1 MQQDKQLMDSLLE
14 NQKTVNYIS
23 EEDLNPESNQITEI
37 RVVNAKY
44 KVYVI
49 ILIILATIVGTTY
62 LPDAKAKYDGA
73 IAAHQNKEA
82 QLANLKQTFSQ
93 YSQIETARKQVDTE
107 KVTNNIIRCVN
118 DSSKDEKDECINKI
132 FSWDLAILSWQ
143 LNTVVSYL
151 QMGTLDSEKMKIDEK
166 KVLKNL
172 DRYLTRNTPGEALSV
187 QNGTI
192 WGIQIWEPKV
202 VKHIEIWEGNEKRA
216 FNLNSAPIEA
226 EIVFENKDDLIT
238 FVDNIEQYIITEKE
252 DRILYTIDEV
262 SYDIM
267 QYDEKQSTKVSLT
280 AYYFK

>member
-14 NQKTVNYIS
+14 NQKTATYIS
-23 EEDLNPESNQITEI
+23 EEDLNPEANQITEI

-49 ILIILATIVGTTY
+49 ILLILWVIVGTTY
-62 LPDAKAKYDGA
+62 LPDAKAKYTGTLT
-73 IAAHQNKEA
+73 AHDSKVQ
-82 QLANLKQTFSQ
+82 QLANLKQTFNN
-93 YSQIETARKQVDTE
+93 YSTLEKARVGID
-107 KVTNNIIRCVN
+107 KVTNNIIKCVN
-118 DSSKDEKDECINKI
+118 DTSKDEQEECKA
-132 FSWDLAILSWQ
+132 SILSGELWILTGQ
-143 LNTVVSYL
+143 DLN
-151 QMGTLDSEKMKIDEK
+151 SEKMVIDEK

-172 DRYLTRNTPGEALSV
+172 DRYLTRNIPWDNRST

-192 WGIQIWEPKV
+192 WGIHIGEPKV
-202 VKHIEIWEGNEKRA
+202 VKHIEVWDWDKKRS

-238 FVDNIEQYIITEKE
+238 FVDNIEQYIIQEKE

>member
-1 MQQDKQLMDSLLE
+1 MDSLLE
-14 NQKTVNYIS
+14 NQKTATYIS
-23 EEDLNPESNQITEI
+23 EEDLNPEANQITEI

-49 ILIILATIVGTTY
+49 ILIILWTIVGTTY

-73 IAAHQNKEA
+73 IAAHQNKEQ
-82 QLANLKQTFSQ
+82 QLAGLKQTFNQ
-93 YSQIETARKQVDTE
+93 YSTIETARINLEDQNT
-107 KVTNNIIRCVN
+107 TNSIINCVN
-118 DSSKDEKDECINKI
+118 DSTKSERDACIGNI
-132 FSWDLAILSWQ
+132 FTWKLQILSGQ
-143 LNTVVSYL
+143 LNTVISYL
-151 QMGTLDSEKMKIDEK
+151 QMWALDSEKMKIDEK

-192 WGIQIWEPKV
+192 WGIHIWEPKI
-202 VKHIEIWEGNEKRA
+202 VKHIEIWEGDNKRS
-216 FNLNSAPIEA
+216 FNLNSAKIEA

-238 FVDNIEQYIITEKE
+238 FVDNIEQYIIKEKE

-262 SYDIM
+262 TYDIM
-267 QYDEKQSTKVSLT
+267 QYDEKQSTKVWLT

>member
-1 MQQDKQLMDSLLE
+1 MDSLLE
-14 NQKTVNYIS
+14 NQKTATYIS
-23 EEDLNPESNQITEI
+23 EEDLNPEANQITEI

-49 ILIILATIVGTTY
+49 ILIILWTIVGTTY

-73 IAAHQNKEA
+73 IAAHQNKEQ
-82 QLANLKQTFSQ
+82 QLAGLKQTFNQ
-93 YSQIETARKQVDTE
+93 YSTIETARINLEDQNT
-107 KVTNNIIRCVN
+107 TNSIINCVN
-118 DSSKDEKDECINKI
+118 DSTKSERDACISNI
-132 FSWDLAILSWQ
+132 FTWKLQILSGQ
-143 LNTVVSYL
+143 LNTVISYL
-151 QMGTLDSEKMKIDEK
+151 QMWALDSEKMKIDEK

-192 WGIQIWEPKV
+192 WGIHIWEPKI
-202 VKHIEIWEGNEKRA
+202 VKHIEIWEGDNKRS
-216 FNLNSAPIEA
+216 FNLNSAKIEA

-238 FVDNIEQYIITEKE
+238 FVDNIEQYIIKEKE

-262 SYDIM
+262 TYDIM
-267 QYDEKQSTKVSLT
+267 QYDEKQSTKVWLT

>member
-14 NQKTVNYIS
+14 NQKTATYIS
-23 EEDLNPESNQITEI
+23 EEDLNPEANRITEI

-49 ILIILATIVGTTY
+49 ILLILWTIVGTTY
-62 LPDAKAKYDGA
+62 LPDAKAEYDNTVS
-73 IAAHQNKEA
+73 AHDSKVQ
-82 QLANLKQTFSQ
+82 QLASLKQTFNS
-93 YSQIETARKQVDTE
+93 YSTLEKARVWID
-107 KVTNNIIRCVN
+107 KVTDRIVECVN
-118 DSSKDEKDECINKI
+118 DTSKDEQEECKASILTGELWI
-132 FSWDLAILSWQ
+132 LADQ
-143 LNTVVSYL
+143 FNTVVSYL
-151 QMGTLDSEKMKIDEK
+151 QMGDLNSEKMVIDEK

-172 DRYLTRNTPGEALSV
+172 DRYLTRNIPWDNRST

-192 WGIQIWEPKV
+192 WGIHIWEPKV
-202 VKHIEIWEGNEKRA
+202 VKHIEVWDGDKKRS

-238 FVDNIEQYIITEKE
+238 FVDNIEQYIIQEKE

>member
-14 NQKTVNYIS
+14 NQKTATYIS
-23 EEDLNPESNQITEI
+23 EEDLNPEANRITEI

-49 ILIILATIVGTTY
+49 ILLILWTIVGTTY
-62 LPDAKAKYDGA
+62 LPDAKAEYDNTVS
-73 IAAHQNKEA
+73 AHDSKVQ
-82 QLANLKQTFSQ
+82 QLTSLKQTFNS
-93 YSQIETARKQVDTE
+93 YSTLEKARVWID
-107 KVTNNIIRCVN
+107 KVTDRIVECVN
-118 DSSKDEKDECINKI
+118 DTSKDEQEECKASILTGELWI
-132 FSWDLAILSWQ
+132 LADQ
-143 LNTVVSYL
+143 FNTVVSYL
-151 QMGTLDSEKMKIDEK
+151 QMGDLNSEKMVIDEK

-172 DRYLTRNTPGEALSV
+172 DRYLTRNIPWDNRST

-192 WGIQIWEPKV
+192 WGIHIWEPKV
-202 VKHIEIWEGNEKRA
+202 VKHIEVWDGDKKRS

-238 FVDNIEQYIITEKE
+238 FVDNIEQYIIQEKE

>member
-14 NQKTVNYIS
+14 NQKTATYIS
-23 EEDLNPESNQITEI
+23 EEDLNPEANRITEI

-49 ILIILATIVGTTY
+49 ILLILWTIVGTTY
-62 LPDAKAKYDGA
+62 LPDAKAEYDNTVS
-73 IAAHQNKEA
+73 AHDSKVQ
-82 QLANLKQTFSQ
+82 QLASLKQTFNS
-93 YSQIETARKQVDTE
+93 YSTLEKARVWID
-107 KVTNNIIRCVN
+107 KVTDRIIECVN
-118 DSSKDEKDECINKI
+118 DTSKDEQEECKASILTGELWI
-132 FSWDLAILSWQ
+132 LADQ
-143 LNTVVSYL
+143 FNTVVSYL
-151 QMGTLDSEKMKIDEK
+151 QMGDLNSEKMVIDEK

-172 DRYLTRNTPGEALSV
+172 DRYLTRNIPWDNRST

-192 WGIQIWEPKV
+192 WGIHIWEPKV
-202 VKHIEIWEGNEKRA
+202 VKHIEVWDGDKKRS

-238 FVDNIEQYIITEKE
+238 FVDNIEQYIIQEKE

>member
-107 KVTNNIIRCVN
+107 KVTNNIIKCVN
-118 DSSKDEKDECINKI
+118 DSSKNEKDECINKI
-132 FSWDLAILSWQ
+132 FTWDLAILSWQ

-151 QMGTLDSEKMKIDEK
+151 QMGALDSEKMKIDEK

-172 DRYLTRNTPGEALSV
+172 DRYLTRNTPGEAFSV

-202 VKHIEIWEGNEKRA
+202 VKHIEVWEGNEKRS

>member
-14 NQKTVNYIS
+14 NQKTATYIS
-23 EEDLNPESNQITEI
+23 EEDLNPEANRITEI

-49 ILIILATIVGTTY
+49 ILLILWTIVGTTY
-62 LPDAKAKYDGA
+62 LPDAKAEYDNTVS
-73 IAAHQNKEA
+73 AHDSKVQ
-82 QLANLKQTFSQ
+82 QLASLKQTFNN
-93 YSQIETARKQVDTE
+93 YSTLEKARVWID
-107 KVTNNIIRCVN
+107 KVTDRIVECVN
-118 DSSKDEKDECINKI
+118 DTSKDEQEECKASILTGELWI
-132 FSWDLAILSWQ
+132 LADQ
-143 LNTVVSYL
+143 FNTVVSYL
-151 QMGTLDSEKMKIDEK
+151 QMGDLNSEKMVIDEK

-172 DRYLTRNTPGEALSV
+172 DRYLTRNIPWDNRST

-192 WGIQIWEPKV
+192 WGIHIWEPKV
-202 VKHIEIWEGNEKRA
+202 VKHIEVWDGDKKRS

-238 FVDNIEQYIITEKE
+238 FVDNIEQYIIQEKE

>member
-14 NQKTVNYIS
+14 NQKTATYIS
-23 EEDLNPESNQITEI
+23 EEDLNPEANRITEI

-49 ILIILATIVGTTY
+49 ILLILWTIVGTTY
-62 LPDAKAKYDGA
+62 LPDAKAEYDNTVS
-73 IAAHQNKEA
+73 AHDSKVQ
-82 QLANLKQTFSQ
+82 QLASLKQTFNN
-93 YSQIETARKQVDTE
+93 YSTLEKARVWID
-107 KVTNNIIRCVN
+107 KVTDRIIECVN
-118 DSSKDEKDECINKI
+118 DTSKDEQEECKASILTGELWI
-132 FSWDLAILSWQ
+132 LADQ
-143 LNTVVSYL
+143 FNTVVSYL
-151 QMGTLDSEKMKIDEK
+151 QMGDLNSEKMVIDEK

-172 DRYLTRNTPGEALSV
+172 DRYLTRNIPWDNRST

-192 WGIQIWEPKV
+192 WGIHIWEPKV
-202 VKHIEIWEGNEKRA
+202 VKHIEVWDGDKKRS

-238 FVDNIEQYIITEKE
+238 FVDNIEQYIIQEKE

>member
-14 NQKTVNYIS
+14 NQKTATYIS
-23 EEDLNPESNQITEI
+23 EEDLNPEANRITEI

-49 ILIILATIVGTTY
+49 ILLILWTIVGTTY
-62 LPDAKAKYDGA
+62 LPDAKAEYDNTVS
-73 IAAHQNKEA
+73 AHDSKVQ
-82 QLANLKQTFSQ
+82 QLASLKQTFNS
-93 YSQIETARKQVDTE
+93 YSTLEKARVWID
-107 KVTNNIIRCVN
+107 KVTDRIVECVN
-118 DSSKDEKDECINKI
+118 DTSKDEQEECKASILTGELWI
-132 FSWDLAILSWQ
+132 LADQ
-143 LNTVVSYL
+143 FNTVVSYL
-151 QMGTLDSEKMKIDEK
+151 QMWDLNSEKMVIDEK

-172 DRYLTRNTPGEALSV
+172 DRYLTRNIPWDNRST

-192 WGIQIWEPKV
+192 WGIHIGEPKV
-202 VKHIEIWEGNEKRA
+202 VKHIEVWDGDKKRS

-238 FVDNIEQYIITEKE
+238 FVDNIEQYIIQEKE

>member
-14 NQKTVNYIS
+14 NQKTATYIS
-23 EEDLNPESNQITEI
+23 EEDLNPEANRITEI

-49 ILIILATIVGTTY
+49 IILILWVIVGTTY
-62 LPDAKAKYDGA
+62 LPDAKAEYDNTVS
-73 IAAHQNKEA
+73 AHDSKVQ
-82 QLANLKQTFSQ
+82 QLASLKQTFNS
-93 YSQIETARKQVDTE
+93 YSTLEKARVWID
-107 KVTNNIIRCVN
+107 KVTDRIIECVN
-118 DSSKDEKDECINKI
+118 DTSKDEQEECKASILTGELWI
-132 FSWDLAILSWQ
+132 LADQ
-143 LNTVVSYL
+143 FNTVVSYL
-151 QMGTLDSEKMKIDEK
+151 QMGDLNSEKMVIDEK

-172 DRYLTRNTPGEALSV
+172 DRYLTRNIPWDNRST

-192 WGIQIWEPKV
+192 WGIHIWEPKV
-202 VKHIEIWEGNEKRA
+202 VKHIEVWDGDKKRS

-238 FVDNIEQYIITEKE
+238 FVDNIEQYIIQEKE

>member
-14 NQKTVNYIS
+14 NQKTATYIS
-23 EEDLNPESNQITEI
+23 EEDLNPEANRITEI

-49 ILIILATIVGTTY
+49 ILLILWTIVGTTY
-62 LPDAKAKYDGA
+62 LPDAKAEYDNTVS
-73 IAAHQNKEA
+73 AHDSKVQ
-82 QLANLKQTFSQ
+82 QLASLKQTFNS
-93 YSQIETARKQVDTE
+93 YSTLEKARVWID
-107 KVTNNIIRCVN
+107 KVTDRIVECVN
-118 DSSKDEKDECINKI
+118 DTSKDEQEECKASILTGELWI
-132 FSWDLAILSWQ
+132 LADQ
-143 LNTVVSYL
+143 FNTVVSYL
-151 QMGTLDSEKMKIDEK
+151 QMWDLNSEKMVIDEK

-172 DRYLTRNTPGEALSV
+172 DRYLTRNVPWDNRST

-192 WGIQIWEPKV
+192 WGIHIWEPKV
-202 VKHIEIWEGNEKRA
+202 VKHIEVWDGDKKRS

-238 FVDNIEQYIITEKE
+238 FVDNIEQYIIQEKE

>member
-14 NQKTVNYIS
+14 NQKTATYIS
-23 EEDLNPESNQITEI
+23 EEDLNPEANQITEI

-44 KVYVI
+44 KIYVI
-49 ILIILATIVGTTY
+49 ILLILWVIIGTTY
-62 LPDAKAKYDGA
+62 LQDAKARYNNA
-73 IAAHQNKEA
+73 VTAHDNKVQ
-82 QLANLKQTFSQ
+82 QLANLKQTFNN
-93 YSQIETARKQVDTE
+93 YKNIETARMEIDKE
-107 KVTNNIIRCVN
+107 AVTNTIINCVN
-118 DSSKDEKDECINKI
+118 NTSRDEQEACKAAIT
-132 FSWDLAILSWQ
+132 SGSLAILTGQ
-143 LNTVVSYL
+143 FNTIVSYL
-151 QMGTLDSEKMKIDEK
+151 QMGELDSQKMKIDEK

-192 WGIQIWEPKV
+192 WGIHIWEPKV
-202 VKHIEIWEGNEKRA
+202 VKHIEIWEGDKKRS

-238 FVDNIEQYIITEKE
+238 FVDNIEQYIIKEKE

>member
-14 NQKTVNYIS
+14 NQKTATYIS
-23 EEDLNPESNQITEI
+23 EEDLNPEANQITEI

-49 ILIILATIVGTTY
+49 ILLILWVIVGTTY
-62 LPDAKAKYDGA
+62 LPDAKAEYDSTVT
-73 IAAHQNKEA
+73 AHDSKVQ
-82 QLANLKQTFSQ
+82 QLATLKQTFNN
-93 YSQIETARKQVDTE
+93 YSTLEKARVGID
-107 KVTNNIIRCVN
+107 KVTNNIIKCVN
-118 DSSKDEKDECINKI
+118 DTSKDEQEECKA
-132 FSWDLAILSWQ
+132 SILSGELWILTGQ
-143 LNTVVSYL
+143 FNTVVSYL
-151 QMGTLDSEKMKIDEK
+151 QMGDLNSEKMVIDEK

-172 DRYLTRNTPGEALSV
+172 DRYLTRNIPWDNRST

-192 WGIQIWEPKV
+192 WGIHIGEPKV
-202 VKHIEIWEGNEKRA
+202 VKHIEVWDGDKKRS

-238 FVDNIEQYIITEKE
+238 FVDNIEQYIIQEKE